1 MNPPQSADGAGATN
15 RRGVQAPAAP
25 TNPLDTSPHAAIQQP
40 PAMLAKEAI
49 RRLAREKLPPTPEN
63 FARVYYEIGG
73 RQPAPVADAASV
85 DGAHA
90 ARAALSLSAALP
102 YPEKTRQAI
111 DQAIR
116 RGAWHA
122 IEPLIA
128 EGINAPV
135 HRAVATIATKED
147 VLEQLWGSWSET
159 SVLALTTSSPLYKK
173 TPDLKRSAANLM
185 HTIRHVK
192 SCDEHEGLRDQ
203 LKDFSGSLV
212 ALQNQEDRAN
222 VQLKSLLSAIVKNVA
237 GLNTEHSWLNGQ
249 MIRIDEALNNNADES
264 TLRNIESTLRDAG
277 RRQADLKR
285 HLDDAKHALRDMIRV
300 FMERLDTMA
309 TSTGEFNSRIDHYAI
324 AIESADDISTVTDV
338 VKHLLDDTRSVH
350 ERMSDAQREL
360 AAAQKTASQYEAR
373 TAELEKELAVVSEE
387 VRTDHLTRA
396 LNRNGLESAFYAES
410 ERALADG
417 SSLCLALLDI
427 DNFKA
432 LNERHRHDAGDDALI
447 HLSKVIREALRPT
460 DVLARLAGEEFV
472 ILMPNTPLDIAVG
485 IAEKLQRQLTRQFFL
500 HGLEKLFVTFSA
512 GVTRVAGDEQQ
523 QAVIDRA
530 EQALNHAKRLGKNR
544 VCAS

>member
-1 MNPPQSADGAGATN
+1 MNPPHSSDGTLTN
-15 RRGVQAPAAP
+15 RRASASAIAA
-25 TNPLDTSPHAAIQQP
+25 TGPLDTAPHAAIQQP
-40 PAMLAKEAI
+40 PAVLAKEAI

-73 RQPAPVADAASV
+73 HPPAVKQEAVNV

-102 YPEKTRQAI
+102 FPDRTRQAI

-122 IEPLIA
+122 IDPLIS
-128 EGINAPV
+128 EGLQAPV
-135 HRAVATIATKED
+135 KRGATTKAEAID
-147 VLEQLWGSWSET
+147 ELWGTWTET
-159 SVLALTTSSPLYKK
+159 SVLALTSSNPLYRK

-192 SCDEHEGLRDQ
+192 SCEEHGELREQ
-203 LKDFSGSLV
+203 IKDFSGSLA
-212 ALQNQEDRAN
+212 ALQNQEDRTN
-222 VQLKSLLSAIVKNVA
+222 VQLKSLLSAIVKNVS
-237 GLNTEHSWLNGQ
+237 GLNAEHSWLNGQ
-249 MIRIDEALNNNADES
+249 MLRIDEALTNNADES

-277 RRQADLKR
+277 RRQADLKK
-285 HLDDAKHALRDMIRV
+285 HLDEAKFALRDMIRV
-300 FMERLDTMA
+300 FMERLGSMA
-309 TSTGEFNSRIDHYAI
+309 TSTSEFNTRIDHYAI
-324 AIESADDISTVTDV
+324 ALETADDISTVTDV

-360 AAAQKTASQYEAR
+360 ADAQRTASQYEAKS
-373 TAELEKELAVVSEE
+373 AELEKELAAVSEE

-410 ERALADG
+410 DRALADG

-432 LNERHRHDAGDDALI
+432 LNERHGHDAGDDALI
-447 HLSKVIREALRPT
+447 HLSRVIREALRPT

-512 GVTRVAGDEQQ
+512 GVTRVDGDEQQ

-530 EQALNHAKRLGKNR
+530 EQALQHAKRLGKNR